1 MLKKN
6 VRFIETSFHACG
18 KMENTR
24 NIPANIMP
32 TNLPADYY
40 NAEERFRSATTT
52 EDKVKYLEEML
63 STIPKHK
70 GTDHLR
76 ADLRKKL
83 SKLKT
88 ATTSKKG
95 SKKQISPYH
104 INKEGAGQVV
114 VIGCTNTGKSSLVA
128 GQTNAEPEVSE
139 VPFTT
144 WSPMPG
150 MMYID
155 NIQVQLIDTPPIG
168 EEYIDPEFLNLIRR
182 VDLALI
188 MIDLHAHPVQQLEF
202 VHQKLL
208 ENRIASKH
216 LEGQI
221 QADGFLLH
229 VPILVA
235 VNKYDSEEFE
245 EHYQIFKELLELD
258 YPMVPIS
265 AKTGY
270 NLDQLKKTLFEML
283 GVIRVY
289 SKAPGK
295 EADLTAPF
303 VVEKGILLEEF
314 AGKVHKDFQEN
325 LKSAKIWGTSADFEG
340 QLVSRDH
347 VLEDEDIVE
356 LQI

>member
-1 MLKKN
+1 
-6 VRFIETSFHACG
+6 
-18 KMENTR
+18 
-24 NIPANIMP
+24 MP

-40 NAEERFRSATTT
+40 NAEERFRSATTP
-52 EDKVKYLEEML
+52 EDKVKFLEEML

-88 ATTSKKG
+88 AATSKKTT
-95 SKKQISPYH
+95 KKQISPYH
-104 INKEGAGQVV
+104 INKEGAGQVII
-114 VIGCTNTGKSSLVA
+114 IGCTNVGKSSLVQS
-128 GQTNAEPEVSE
+128 QTNAEPEISE

-150 MMYID
+150 MMQIE
-155 NIQVQLIDTPPIG
+155 NVQVQLIDTPPFSD
-168 EEYIDPEFLNLIRR
+168 EYIDPEFLNLIRR

-188 MIDLHAHPVQQLEF
+188 MLDLHTDPVQQLDF
-202 VHQKLL
+202 IYQKLQ
-208 ENRIASKH
+208 ENRIAPKH
-216 LEGQI
+216 LESELDV
-221 QADGFLLH
+221 DGFILY
-229 VPILVA
+229 VPSLVV
-235 VNKYDSEEFE
+235 VNKYDNEEFE
-245 EHYQIFKELLELD
+245 EHYHIFTQLLDRE
-258 YPMVPIS
+258 YPMLPIS

-270 NLDQLKKTLFEML
+270 NMDAFKQTIFEQL

-295 EADLTAPF
+295 EPDFNAPF
-303 VVEKGILLEEF
+303 VIEKGTILEDF
-314 AGKVHKDFQEN
+314 AGKVHKDFQDN
-325 LKSAKIWGTSADFEG
+325 LKVAKIWGTSAEFEG

-347 VLEDEDIVE
+347 VLEDEDVVE

>member
-1 MLKKN
+1 MVVQIKL
-6 VRFIETSFHACG
+6 RHT
-18 KMENTR
+18 
-24 NIPANIMP
+24 MP
-32 TNLPADYY
+32 TNLPADYF

-52 EDKVKYLEEML
+52 EDKIKYLEEML

-95 SKKQISPYH
+95 VKKQASPYH

-114 VIGCTNTGKSSLVA
+114 IIGCTNVGKSTLVA
-128 GQTNAEPEVSE
+128 SQTNANPEVSE

-144 WSPMPG
+144 WAPTPG
-150 MMYID
+150 MMAID
-155 NIQVQLIDTPPIG
+155 NIQIQLIDTPPFG
-168 EEYIDPEFLNLIRR
+168 DDYIDPEFLNLIRR

-188 MIDLHAHPVQQLEF
+188 MIDLHANPVQELEF
-202 VHQKLL
+202 VLQKLQ
-208 ENRIASKH
+208 ENRIAPSY
-216 LEGQI
+216 LEGVI
-221 QADGFLLH
+221 HPEGFVLY
-229 VPILVA
+229 VPCLVL
-235 VNKYDSEEFE
+235 VNKFDDESFA
-245 EHYQIFKELLELD
+245 EHFQIFQELLEGDHPLI
-258 YPMVPIS
+258 PAS
-265 AKTGY
+265 AQTGY
-270 NLDQLKKTLFEML
+270 QLEDLKTRIFAEL

-295 EADLTAPF
+295 DPDRTAPF
-303 VVEKGILLEEF
+303 VVEKGILLGDF

-325 LKSAKIWGTSADFEG
+325 LKSAKIWGTSVDFPG
-340 QLVSRDH
+340 QMVSREH
-347 VLEDEDIVE
+347 MLEDEDVVE